1 MEGWVL
7 DVAADPMRDL
17 MEVHLLT
24 KDGHVML
31 SDRYRPCITV
41 SGGGRRLDALSE
53 VLSGIEGVSVHP
65 KRRSLDLDHEGA
77 TPCLE
82 VGISSYSKVAEIS
95 KEIERIGRYRHFS
108 LYDVDMRLSSRYM
121 LEKDI
126 YPLAHVRVSN
136 GFEVIDDP
144 DWGSS
149 PLPPLTFSR
158 LHVFPKRGSSTPLL
172 SDPIEGIR
180 MDDVHFRDMDEAELI
195 EAMVDG
201 IKEKDPNVILTSGG
215 DSFVLPYLYH
225 RAVMNGIEG
234 SLILDRGLD
243 PYRAPVRN
251 GRSYLSYGTVMFK
264 PHPHMMRGRLHLD
277 LENSFILR
285 EGGFIGLAQLSRMSL
300 LPIQEMARM
309 SPGSA
314 ISYMECM
321 EALRRGYSIR
331 WKKNRPEEW
340 KTAVDLSLSDRGGH
354 IFDPVVGSFSNV
366 VEMDFSSFYPHIMW
380 RRNISV
386 ETINCA
392 CCRDNRVPGLKY
404 NICAKRDGLISYV
417 VGDIL
422 KKRME
427 AKRLS
432 RVSRSAVEGDP
443 GPVSSKERYA
453 CISGILKWVLVTCF
467 GYTGYKNARFG
478 RIEAHEAITAYAR
491 EYLLCAK
498 EIVEGYGFDLL
509 HGIVDSLWMRGSVE
523 MAQAAA
529 DEIEKETGIPIEI
542 ETIYRWIVFLPNKSN
557 GAGALTKYYGLK
569 ENGEVK
575 MRGIESRQ
583 HSTPP
588 FIKGLQDECIGAL
601 TMAMAAE
608 ELPSMRGDVISILN
622 RWGSDLMNNEVDPKD
637 LVITTRVSK
646 ELGSYSTRS
655 EHVSALHLMRDA
667 GAEVPPGQKVRYVVL
682 DHDARTHEK
691 RVALMGSETPSHYDV
706 DRYLRLSARAVS
718 NIMHPIGLDE
728 RGALEALKGIVQSR
742 L

>member
-17 MEVHLLT
+17 MEIHLLT
-24 KDGHVML
+24 KEGHVML
-31 SDRYRPCITV
+31 SDRYRPYITV
-41 SGGGRRLDALSE
+41 SGDEKRLDALSE
-53 VLSGIEGVSVHP
+53 ILSGKEGVSVHP
-65 KRRSLDLDHEGA
+65 ERKLLDLDHER
-77 TPCLE
+77 TSPCLK
-82 VGISSYSKVAEIS
+82 VGISSYSKVVEIA
-95 KEIERIGRYRHFS
+95 KDIERIGGYRHFS

-121 LEKDI
+121 LGKGI

-136 GFEVIDDP
+136 SFEVIDDP

-149 PLPPLTFSR
+149 PLPQLKVSR
-158 LHVFPKRGSSTPLL
+158 LHVFPKRGSSAPLL
-172 SDPIEGIR
+172 SDPIESIR
-180 MDDVHFRDMDEAELI
+180 MEDVLLKDMDEAELI
-195 EAMVDG
+195 GAMVDE
-201 IKEKDPNVILTSGG
+201 IKGRDPDVLLTSGG

-225 RAVMNGIEG
+225 RAVMNGMEG
-234 SLILDRGLD
+234 SLILDRGPD

-251 GRSYLSYGTVMFK
+251 GRSYLSYGTMMFK

-321 EALRRGYSIR
+321 EAIRRGYGIR

-340 KTAVDLSLSDRGGH
+340 KTAVELSLSDRGGH

-380 RRNISV
+380 KRNISV
-386 ETINCA
+386 ETINCI
-392 CCRDNRVPGLKY
+392 CCRDNRVPRLKY
-404 NICAKRDGLISYV
+404 NICSKREGLISYV
-417 VGDIL
+417 VGNIL
-422 KKRME
+422 SKRME

-432 RVSRSAVEGDP
+432 KSSSSAVEGDI
-443 GPVSSKERYA
+443 GPVSSRERYA
-453 CISGILKWVLVTCF
+453 CISNIMKWVLVTCF

-478 RIEAHEAITAYAR
+478 RIEAHESITAYAR

-509 HGIVDSLWMRGSVE
+509 HGIVDSLWMRGPVE
-523 MAQAAA
+523 KAVSAA

-583 HSTPP
+583 HSTPA

-601 TMAMAAE
+601 TRAMSAE
-608 ELPSMRGDVISILN
+608 ELPSMRDDVISILN
-622 RWGSDLMNNEVDPKD
+622 RRGSDLMNNEVGLQD
-637 LVITTRVSK
+637 LVITTRISK

-655 EHVSALHLMRDA
+655 EHVSALHLMREA
-667 GAEVPPGQKVRYVVL
+667 GADVPPGQKVRYVVL
-682 DHDARTHEK
+682 DHDARTHGK
-691 RVALMGSETPSHYDV
+691 RVALMGPETPSHYDV
-706 DRYLRLSARAVS
+706 DRYLELSARAVS

-728 RGALEALKGIVQSR
+728 RYALEALKGIVQSR